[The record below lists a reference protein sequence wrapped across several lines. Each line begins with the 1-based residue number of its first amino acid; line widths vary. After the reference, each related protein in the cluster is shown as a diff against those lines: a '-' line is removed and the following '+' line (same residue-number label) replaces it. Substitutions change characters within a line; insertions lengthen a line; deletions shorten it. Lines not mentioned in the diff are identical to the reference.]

1 LKDSLFFYGA
11 GKYMRKWLAGGIS
24 IIAVILLTL
33 TSISN
38 VVGYQTTQT
47 SQEAVANERVNPAEA
62 LVSIMRY
69 KTTNTRLEWGGI
81 IDLLLTLLSKYLEIR
96 GQISLTF
103 ILLFMVGLYVVQE
116 HKVISIIFLILIY
129 FFSMKFLIF
138 YSLWFFLYI
147 FRQGEEPQLN

>member
-1 LKDSLFFYGA
+1 
-11 GKYMRKWLAGGIS
+11 MRKWLAGGIS